1 MLEEGSNSMRKIFL
15 ILSCLVVLPVWT
27 ASLAGAEPKGKTD
40 ACLTTLYNYPAVF
53 TPAYVGKPAVR
64 LPANAPG
71 GSQKG
76 PSLPRPINAAAP
88 GAAATLFPGPRF

>member
-1 MLEEGSNSMRKIFL
+1 MLEEGSGSMRKIFL

-40 ACLTTLYNYPAVF
+40 ACLTSLYNYPADF
-53 TPAYVGKPAVR
+53 TPAYAGKPAVR
-64 LPANAPG
+64 LLANAPG

-76 PSLPRPINAAAP
+76 PSLPWPINAAAP
-88 GAAATLFPGPRF
+88 GAGATRFPGPRF